1 MSVYSSTPGHGPS
14 PTGLI
19 TTERISQSGRRHQH
33 LVLTQ
38 LHVGEHYWCAAAD
51 PPIGAGAPPHAV
63 GRRRAGA
70 VRARRRATPVELQVR
85 CRRLLRDDDGMSSLT
100 VATTPVI
107 ANRSDGRWVIREVS
121 NRVEFLLDG
130 RRLSDFLEET
140 ELGRLDHQ
148 VTPFEFPA
156 PDAQAVLSGRTPF
169 DPSLHDASRVPL
181 LGLSL
186 RRPVVRRPHRAT
198 RRGCGRHTLV

>member
-1 MSVYSSTPGHGPS
+1 MSVYSSTPGQGPL
-14 PTGLI
+14 PHRAEHHRTDVAV
-19 TTERISQSGRRHQH
+19 RRRHQH

-38 LHVGEHYWCAAAD
+38 LHVGGTLLVCCRRPAH
-51 PPIGAGAPPHAV
+51 
-63 GRRRAGA
+63 RRRSTTPCRWASTGRA

-130 RRLSDFLEET
+130 RRLSDFLRRQNSAASTIRSPLSSSPRPTLKQCCQDEH
-140 ELGRLDHQ
+140 RS
-148 VTPFEFPA
+148 TPPFT
-156 PDAQAVLSGRTPF
+156 TPHGCH
-169 DPSLHDASRVPL
+169 SC
-181 LGLSL
+181 LSL